1 MQRYPSNTPPS
12 ASNFVQYPLAA
23 ASLLCTLLM
32 WLLVVGDSV
41 AGDNTAAQ
49 ELEWDSLIPSDYRPE
64 KIMNQYG
71 DIGELDDNDP
81 RAQKIM
87 DQLQELWDKA
97 PIVTELDGRHVRLPG
112 FVVPLEGDG
121 IELTEFFLVPY
132 YGACIHVPPPPA
144 NQIVYVK
151 VAEKDVRIRNAFD
164 TVWVTGQL
172 SAKSFESDLGNAG
185 YQLDASQIEP
195 YDE

>member
-1 MQRYPSNTPPS
+1 LNRSFKRRLS
-12 ASNFVQYPLAA
+12 ASLQA
-23 ASLLCTLLM
+23 LLLTLL
-32 WLLVVGDSV
+32 LVSGVCL
-41 AGDNTAAQ
+41 AGETQ
-49 ELEWDSLIPSDYRPE
+49 QPLELEWDTLIPADYRPD

-71 DIGELDDNDP
+71 DISELDDNDP

-97 PIVTELDGRHVRLPG
+97 PIVTDLDGLLVKLPG

-121 IELTEFFLVPY
+121 VKLTEFFLVPY

-151 VAEKDVRIRNAFD
+151 VPKQDARIRNAFD
-164 TVWVTGQL
+164 TVWVTGIL
-172 SAKSFESDLGNAG
+172 SAKGFESDLGNAG
-185 YQLDASQIEP
+185 YQLKAQKIVP
-195 YDE
+195 YE